1 MELKWLLRQEIN
13 NAHESDLARNTK
25 KIPGTRR
32 TASSAAL
39 ISILCAKTNLFS
51 CTFKD
56 LENRQANTSRAI
68 HRHNNTILRCDTQ
81 AFGQTLTF
89 WHGAWR
95 QAYAPH

>member
-1 MELKWLLRQEIN
+1 MELKWLLRREIN
-13 NAHESDLARNTK
+13 DAHESDLARNTK

-32 TASSAAL
+32 TASSAAS
-39 ISILCAKTNLFS
+39 ISIPCAKANLFS

-81 AFGQTLTF
+81 TFGQTLTF
-89 WHGAWR
+89 RHGAWR
-95 QAYAPH
+95 QA